1 MSGFLQEQ
9 EKTTLA
15 RKQNLRGPEATE
27 ETNETQISGKQ
38 ESSLLQR
45 ELAICW
51 ANT

>member
-27 ETNETQISGKQ
+27 ETN
-38 ESSLLQR
+38 
-45 ELAICW
+45 
-51 ANT
+51 